1 MNTAIDYIL
10 KRTPEKLDENTP
22 AELGMTAYISY
33 VGKIDGEEF
42 EGGSSDG
49 YSLELGSH
57 SFIDGFEDGVVGM
70 VRGETKDL
78 NLKFPDDYLSE
89 EVAGKEVVF
98 TVSLLD
104 LYRTPELTDEWVV
117 ANNQTVK
124 TVDEFRQLIK
134 EGLEVEAQN
143 SASNTAKWNAWDQI
157 AADSEIIEYPEGDIQ
172 MAMDSLNRMTEMSA
186 EQMGMTFDEFL
197 EAQGYDQEAYDALLR
212 ENAEQMV
219 QQNLIVQAIIDAEG
233 LDLTDET
240 TEQLKTQLA
249 TNYYASSM
257 DELAAYY
264 GNYEAN
270 SAIAMMRVLE
280 FVYENAE
287 VKSTVI
293 KDESVNIDAEAAEAA
308 EEAGEE
314 AEKEKTDE
322 EAEAEPAEEADAKAN
337 P

>member
-1 MNTAIDYIL
+1 
-10 KRTPEKLDENTP
+10 
-22 AELGMTAYISY
+22 
-33 VGKIDGEEF
+33 
-42 EGGSSDG
+42 
-49 YSLELGSH
+49 
-57 SFIDGFEDGVVGM
+57 
-70 VRGETKDL
+70 
-78 NLKFPDDYLSE
+78 
-89 EVAGKEVVF
+89 
-98 TVSLLD
+98 
-104 LYRTPELTDEWVV
+104 
-117 ANNQTVK
+117 
-124 TVDEFRQLIK
+124 
-134 EGLEVEAQN
+134 
-143 SASNTAKWNAWDQI
+143 
-157 AADSEIIEYPEGDIQ
+157 

-197 EAQGYDQEAYDALLR
+197 EAQGYYQEAYDALLR

-308 EEAGEE
+308 EEAGDE

-322 EAEAEPAEEADAKAN
+322 EAEAEPAEEEDAKAN